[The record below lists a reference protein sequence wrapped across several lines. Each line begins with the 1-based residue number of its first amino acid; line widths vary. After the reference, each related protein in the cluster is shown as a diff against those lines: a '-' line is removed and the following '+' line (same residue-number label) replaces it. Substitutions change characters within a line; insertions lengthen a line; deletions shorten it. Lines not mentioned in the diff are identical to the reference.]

1 MMDGA
6 AAAQDIRPVALVTGA
21 RRGLGRGIAYH
32 LAKAGHDLVLNDLVE
47 DAEAQETVSE
57 AERLGARVVFLQ
69 HDISD
74 VQGHGQ
80 FVSQAAAA
88 FGRLDC
94 LVNNAGMQVP
104 RRVGLLEV
112 PPDEFDTVIAVNLR
126 GTFFLTQEVARVMA
140 ASKSDGIYRS
150 IITITSSNAGFAST
164 DKGAYCLS
172 KSALSMMTA
181 LFALELGPHDVQVFE
196 IRPGLMAT
204 DMTAKVREKYADFV
218 ENHTLFKRWGTPED
232 IGRVVA
238 SLAGGHIPYTSGEII
253 NVDGGMHIRQL

>member
-1 MMDGA
+1 MSGA
-6 AAAQDIRPVALVTGA
+6 VASQDVRPVALVTGA
-21 RRGLGRGIAYH
+21 RRGLGRGIAYS
-32 LAKAGHDLVLNDLVE
+32 LAKVGHDLVLNDLVE
-47 DAEAQETVSE
+47 DADAEETVAE
-57 AERLGARVVFLQ
+57 AERLGARVVFLR
-69 HDISD
+69 HDIGD
-74 VQGHGQ
+74 VHGHGK
-80 FVSQAAAA
+80 FVAQAVGA

-126 GTFFLTQEVARVMA
+126 GTFFLTQEVARVMTA
-140 ASKSDGIYRS
+140 TKHDGVYRS

-172 KSALSMMTA
+172 KSALSMMNV

-196 IRPGLMAT
+196 IRPGLMET
-204 DMTAKVREKYADFV
+204 EMTAKVREKYANFV
-218 ENHTLFKRWGTPED
+218 ENYTLFKRWGTPED

-238 SLAGGHIPYTSGEII
+238 SLAVGQMPYTSGEII
-253 NVDGGMHIRQL
+253 NVDGGLHIRQL